1 MKDALDLSLLIEH
14 HKKEIWEWKK
24 KESDWIKT
32 DHELMNA
39 KKIIDELT
47 AKIVEQVSIIHTLE
61 KARNDLA
68 EELKNK

>member
-24 KESDWIKT
+24 KESEWIKT

-39 KKIIDELT
+39 RKIIDELT
-47 AKIVEQVSIIHTLE
+47 AKIVEQVTIIHTLE
-61 KARNDLA
+61 KEK

>member
-1 MKDALDLSLLIEH
+1 M
-14 HKKEIWEWKK
+14 EWKK

>member
-1 MKDALDLSLLIEH
+1 
-14 HKKEIWEWKK
+14 
-24 KESDWIKT
+24 
-32 DHELMNA
+32 MNA